1 MWPAKAGMN
10 DAMLQS
16 STTPMHDRSNY
27 DKFRHD
33 AQTVYASTKPRISPA
48 LREQVFFTSEGF
60 NHIVFTG
67 ARRERER
74 SSQIMRF
81 KLLPR
86 AIRLV
91 SHANTFQEYEETLK
105 EFEVKA
111 RKKRQRQSK
120 PVRYWGIIAIFEG
133 RKIKVI
139 LRRIGN
145 GQLHF
150 WSVIPAWTTNKFRDA
165 RFISTMKG
173 NPAED

>member
-1 MWPAKAGMN
+1 ME
-10 DAMLQS
+10 DI
-16 STTPMHDRSNY
+16 SNY
-27 DKFRHD
+27 ENLREDTRKLYDEARLIH
-33 AQTVYASTKPRISPA
+33 SPA
-48 LREQVFFTSEGF
+48 LDDRVSFTAEGF
-60 NHIVFTG
+60 NHIIFKA

-74 SSQIMRF
+74 SSQVMRF

-91 SHANTFQEYEETLK
+91 AHANTFQEFEETIK

-111 RKKRQRQSK
+111 RKKRHKKSK

-139 LRRIGN
+139 LRKIGE

-150 WSVIPAWTTNKFRDA
+150 WSIVPAWTTNKHRDA
-165 RFISTMKG
+165 RFVSTMKG
-173 NPAED
+173 SPEED